1 MDDIAGECI
10 HKLFVATRRL
20 FCARRNS
27 YLRIRHMKPATML
40 VVLLLAISFFVMPE
54 AAVAQNPFAM
64 PGSSEAEPPPEPGF
78 LSSAARYIMTM
89 QQEYYRAMAGAL
101 RAVNLQQSMVAVW
114 GLVSISFLYGIFHA
128 AGPGHG
134 KIVVTSYLLADER
147 ELKRG
152 ILIAFLSA
160 FAQAVTAIV
169 VVGLLALVIGMTHR
183 ATADAIPLIER
194 ASFALIVGIGAW
206 LLWQAVMGR
215 QNHDHDHDTHDHRGH
230 DHAHIPGP
238 AEIRAAKGTKGMAA
252 MIVSVGLRPCSGAVL
267 VLLFAVTQGAFAVG
281 VLSAVVMSLG
291 TAITVS
297 ALAVLTVFS
306 KNLALRAAGKVD
318 SPWAHRVERG
328 LKIAGG
334 AALVAL
340 GLLLLAGSLTSPPQ
354 PLL

>member
-1 MDDIAGECI
+1 
-10 HKLFVATRRL
+10 
-20 FCARRNS
+20 
-27 YLRIRHMKPATML
+27 
-40 VVLLLAISFFVMPE
+40 
-54 AAVAQNPFAM
+54 
-64 PGSSEAEPPPEPGF
+64 
-78 LSSAARYIMTM
+78 
-89 QQEYYRAMAGAL
+89 
-101 RAVNLQQSMVAVW
+101 
-114 GLVSISFLYGIFHA
+114 
-128 AGPGHG
+128 
-134 KIVVTSYLLADER
+134 
-147 ELKRG
+147 
-152 ILIAFLSA
+152 
-160 FAQAVTAIV
+160 
-169 VVGLLALVIGMTHR
+169 
-183 ATADAIPLIER
+183 
-194 ASFALIVGIGAW
+194 
-206 LLWQAVMGR
+206 
-215 QNHDHDHDTHDHRGH
+215 
-230 DHAHIPGP
+230 
-238 AEIRAAKGTKGMAA
+238 MAA

>member
-1 MDDIAGECI
+1 
-10 HKLFVATRRL
+10 
-20 FCARRNS
+20 
-27 YLRIRHMKPATML
+27 MKPTTIVL
-40 VVLLLAISFFVMPE
+40 LLLAISCFIMPE
-54 AAVAQNPFAM
+54 PAVAQSPFAL
-64 PGSSEAEPPPEPGF
+64 PGSSDAPPPPEPGF
-78 LSSAARYIMTM
+78 MSSAVHYIMAM
-89 QQEYYRAMAGAL
+89 QQEYYRALAGAL

-147 ELKRG
+147 ELRRG

-160 FAQAVTAIV
+160 FAQAVTAIA
-169 VVGLLALVIGMTHR
+169 VVGLLAVIIGMTQR
-183 ATADAIPLIER
+183 ATADAVPLIER
-194 ASFALIVGIGAW
+194 ASFVLIAGVGVW
-206 LLWQAVMGR
+206 LLWRAVTGH
-215 QNHDHDHDTHDHRGH
+215 QNHHHHHDHDGHDHHGH
-230 DHAHIPGP
+230 DHAHIPTP
-238 AEIRAAKGTKGMAA
+238 AEIRTANGIKGMAA
-252 MIVSVGLRPCSGAVL
+252 MILSVGLRPCSGAIL

-281 VLSAVVMSLG
+281 VLSAVVMSVG

-297 ALAVLTVFS
+297 ALAILTVLS

-334 AALVAL
+334 AALVIL

-354 PLL
+354 PFF